1 MLHVGDHPEG
11 GGNNGADVDM
21 KFDRDF
27 LHSAFLKGKTKGE
40 WDCSALMWK
49 HYPNEM
55 GFCPSLG
62 AITDNGGNM
71 LCPYH
76 MSRHGGYMGD
86 QNWGRVTLPGN
97 LIP

>member
-1 MLHVGDHPEG
+1 
-11 GGNNGADVDM
+11 
-21 KFDRDF
+21 
-27 LHSAFLKGKTKGE
+27 
-40 WDCSALMWK
+40 MWK